1 MKVTTWTRKKRVR
14 KMSARP
20 KGVVFLDR
28 DGTIVKV
35 YEGRP
40 ANTVDEIELLP
51 GVPEGMRELKDAGL
65 QVVVVTNQ
73 GGIGLGY
80 MTIDVLKAMNE
91 RLNDLLILAKAPSID
106 AFYWCS
112 HAPNERCYCRKPN
125 PGMLLT
131 AAKDLNVDLSK
142 SYFIGDDV
150 RDMDCAVRAGV
161 PQRYMVVSD
170 RYNDTPF
177 ATAVVPTFKDAA
189 RMVLM
194 REKARCSA

>member
-1 MKVTTWTRKKRVR
+1 MSTR
-14 KMSARP
+14 S
-20 KGVVFLDR
+20 KGAAFLDR

-91 RLNDLLILAKAPSID
+91 RLNDLLILAKAPPID
-106 AFYWCS
+106 AFYWCA
-112 HAPNERCYCRKPN
+112 HTPREGCECRKPR
-125 PGMLLT
+125 PGMFIR
-131 AAKDLNVDLSK
+131 AQEDLQIDLGA
-142 SYFIGDDV
+142 SYMVGDDV
-150 RDMDCAVRAGV
+150 RDMECVVTAGLKHGI
-161 PQRYMVVSD
+161 MVVSD
-170 RYNDTPF
+170 KYQDTPHARF
-177 ATAVVPTFKDAA
+177 VVANLERAA
-189 RMVLM
+189 EAIILL
-194 REKARCSA
+194 EKGLRK

>member
-1 MKVTTWTRKKRVR
+1 MRTKKMKT
-14 KMSARP
+14 RP
-20 KGVVFLDR
+20 KGVVFIDR
-28 DGTIVKV
+28 DGTIVKI

-65 QVVVVTNQ
+65 QVILATNQ
-73 GGIGLGY
+73 GGIALGY
-80 MTIDVLKAMNE
+80 MTEEVLLAMNARINE
-91 RLNDLLILAKAPSID
+91 LLALSKAPAID
-106 AFYWCS
+106 AVYFCP
-112 HAPNERCYCRKPN
+112 HAPTAGCYCRKPN
-125 PGMLLT
+125 PGMLL
-131 AAKDLNVDLSK
+131 AAARDLDIDVQK

-150 RDMDCAVRAGV
+150 RDMDCAFRAGV

-189 RMVLM
+189 RMVVL
-194 REKARCSA
+194 REKAGIS